1 MISLDKTY
9 DNSLLL
15 LLLFLMINI
24 KIKIQSINDIH

>member
-1 MISLDKTY
+1 MISFDKTY